1 MTINNNMTTENMA
14 PYAGV
19 ITVSCLT
26 KEYKGRCVLS
36 IPELKLKKGCRYA
49 ILGANGSG
57 KSTFLKILAGVE
69 KPTSGTISALPAG
82 KRAVGYLPQTPY
94 GFSLSVLK
102 NVMIAIG
109 RSPARKNMALS
120 ALGEVGMSSLKNANA
135 SRLSGGETQRMAF
148 ARIIS
153 VQRKLLLLDEPTA
166 AADLEGIALLEQV
179 LLNYCS
185 NNDCSVFF
193 ITHAPAQAARL
204 ADEIIFLHQGEIAE
218 MGQAKQVLYEP
229 QSDVARKFFEHW
241 RM

>member
-1 MTINNNMTTENMA
+1 MSDNNTANA
-14 PYAGV
+14 ISAYADSA
-19 ITVSCLT
+19 IYVSGLT
-26 KEYKGRCVLS
+26 KEYRGRRVLS
-36 IPELKLKKGCRYA
+36 IPALSLEKGRRYA

-57 KSTFLKILAGVE
+57 KSTFLKILAGIE
-69 KPTSGTISALPAG
+69 KPTSGTISALPDG

-94 GFSLSVLK
+94 GFSFSVLK
-102 NVMIAIG
+102 NVTVAIG
-109 RSPARKNMALS
+109 RSAERKTIALD
-120 ALGEVGMSSLKNANA
+120 ALGEVGMTSLKDANA

-153 VQRKLLLLDEPTA
+153 VPRKLLLLDEPTA
-166 AADLEGIALLEQV
+166 AADLGGIDLLEKV
-179 LLNYCS
+179 LLRYYE
-185 NNDCSVFF
+185 NNDCSVVF

-204 ADEIIFLHQGEIAE
+204 ADEVIFLHQGEIAE